1 MSRKKVK
8 YTKDEITNNLYT
20 AGQEFMTEDY
30 KDYIGLYH
38 TYSTGEVYSNAKWN
52 ANTSIKLIQF
62 QEISEGNKSYKK
74 LKSNLTT
81 KYDSLQPTRI
91 EITQKN
97 INEGYVDRY
106 FALNIVT
113 RIITE
118 ITLNQKKQID
128 QRKIDP
134 NLYVATS
141 LRWYITGNIESL
153 YENGVT
159 IKSVAEK
166 NNDEIKIASKIIPDI
181 SNYLQNLTEYY
192 SDTTYIIPK
201 DLNPIG

>member
-20 AGQEFMTEDY
+20 SGQEFMTEDN
-30 KDYIGLYH
+30 KEYIGLYH
-38 TYSTGEVYSNAKWN
+38 SYSTGEVYSNAKWN
-52 ANTSIKLIQF
+52 SNTSIKLIKF
-62 QEISEGNKSYKK
+62 REISKENQSYKK
-74 LKSNLTT
+74 LKSDLTT
-81 KYDSLQPTRI
+81 RYNSLQPTKI

-106 FALNIVT
+106 FALNVVT

-134 NLYVATS
+134 NLYVSTS

>member
-30 KDYIGLYH
+30 KEYIGLYH
-38 TYSTGEVYSNAKWN
+38 SYSTGEVYSNAKWN
-52 ANTSIKLIQF
+52 SNTSIKLIKF
-62 QEISEGNKSYKK
+62 REISKENQSYKK
-74 LKSNLTT
+74 LKSDLTT
-81 KYDSLQPTRI
+81 RYNSLQPTKI

-134 NLYVATS
+134 NLYVAAS
-141 LRWYITGNIESL
+141 LRWYITGNVESL

-166 NNDEIKIASKIIPDI
+166 NNDEIKTASKIIPDI

>member
-20 AGQEFMTEDY
+20 SGQEFMTEDN
-30 KDYIGLYH
+30 KEYIGLYH
-38 TYSTGEVYSNAKWN
+38 SYSTGEVYSNAKWN
-52 ANTSIKLIQF
+52 SNTSIKLIKF
-62 QEISEGNKSYKK
+62 REISKENQSYKK
-74 LKSNLTT
+74 LKSDLTT
-81 KYDSLQPTRI
+81 RYNSLQPIKI

-97 INEGYVDRY
+97 INKGYVDRY
-106 FALNIVT
+106 FALNVVT